1 MSAAPS
7 LATSG
12 PMGPIGRSAW
22 RSSKRSLPACV
33 GQGGIGASS
42 PRADKTLPASVGTML
57 QASTA
62 DSRTRFSAVRVTD
75 RGARGIGIDRGPGRR
90 LLHIGVGARPD
101 RARLRR
107 GVAELQRFVMRPQ
120 LRDAPVDLGCQRVL
134 ARARRSPAR
143 HAAVEGLRGE
153 TERGG

>member
-1 MSAAPS
+1 
-7 LATSG
+7 
-12 PMGPIGRSAW
+12 
-22 RSSKRSLPACV
+22 
-33 GQGGIGASS
+33 
-42 PRADKTLPASVGTML
+42 ML

-101 RARLRR
+101 GARLR
-107 GVAELQRFVMRPQ
+107 GGLAELQRFVMRPQ
-120 LRDAPVDLGCQRVL
+120 SRDARADLGCQRVL
-134 ARARRSPAR
+134 ALAGFSPAR
-143 HAAVEGLRGE
+143 HAAAECLRGE